1 MYVIIISTI
10 CKKRLPDDLGKKR
23 LDLSIG
29 THENNI
35 KRPIIPR
42 IHDKLHILQVAQT
55 IPILLAR
62 TGPGKGRA
70 PAQGPR
76 PEPGNLLQARTQ
88 VFLGGEVGDDF

>member
-1 MYVIIISTI
+1 MTSDT
-10 CKKRLPDDLGKKR
+10 KRGKT
-23 LDLSIG
+23 

-42 IHDKLHILQVAQT
+42 IDDKLHILQITQT

-62 TGPGKGRA
+62 TGPGKSRT
-70 PAQGPR
+70 PAQGPG
-76 PEPGNLLQARTQ
+76 PEPGNLLQARSE